1 MTPPQAGDMKA
12 GFAGLI
18 SASIL
23 LFLAMFA
30 IVQLTNA
37 RFEGHE
43 RPKAEAE
50 K

>member
-18 SASIL
+18 VGAVL
-23 LFLAMFA
+23 LFAAMFA

-37 RFEGHE
+37 HFEGHE
-43 RPKAEAE
+43 RPKAEAG